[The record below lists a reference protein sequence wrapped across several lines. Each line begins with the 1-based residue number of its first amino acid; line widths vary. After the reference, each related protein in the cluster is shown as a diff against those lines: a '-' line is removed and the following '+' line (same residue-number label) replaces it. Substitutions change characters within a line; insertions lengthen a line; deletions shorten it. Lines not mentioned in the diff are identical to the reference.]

1 MPPMTGDIWATLQ
14 QAWTDFLDLLAKVL
28 SPDWNA
34 LILLIPLLLAPVVLL
49 YLAASGGS
57 WTLFGI
63 TKPRPR
69 VTWEAGPR
77 ALERDA
83 LGALITPVGLPFS
96 LRTGLVYPSGT
107 VRSDDGEDL
116 AVVCPMCRVE
126 RQAQVPTCGNCGL
139 VLNVRQSMT
148 VARPAGPPTGGA
160 SIA

>member
-34 LILLIPLLLAPVVLL
+34 LILLLPLLVAPVVLL
-49 YLAASGGS
+49 YLAASGGA

-63 TKPRPR
+63 TRPRPR

-83 LGALITPVGLPFS
+83 QGALISPVGFPFS
-96 LRTGLVYPSGT
+96 LRMGLVYPSGT

-126 RQAQVPTCGNCGL
+126 RPAQIPTCGSCGL
-139 VLNVRQSMT
+139 VLGVRQGMI
-148 VARPAGPPTGGA
+148 VARPAGPPAGGA

>member
-1 MPPMTGDIWATLQ
+1 MSGDIWATLQ
-14 QAWTDFLDLLAKVL
+14 QAWTEILDLLAKVL
-28 SPDWNA
+28 SPDWEA
-34 LILLIPLLLAPVVLL
+34 LILLIPLVLAPLVLL
-49 YLAASGGS
+49 YLAASGGL

-83 LGALITPVGLPFS
+83 QGALVTPIGFPFS

-116 AVVCPMCRVE
+116 AVVCPMCHVE
-126 RQAQVPTCGNCGL
+126 RPAQLPACGSCGL
-139 VLNVRQSMT
+139 VLSVRQGLT